1 MPWPFFKS
9 SISLCTLN
17 EVKVSTFFYFSFREA
32 FSHRISESQPLPPS
46 HLLGFVRYLNL
57 HQIVTT
63 VSTHIQKR
71 WPSRRRLLVVSR
83 FLLSLALVGSACVI
97 HTNSKFTFA
106 STGQK
111 DTCTG
116 HFCSDS
122 CHQDQEDPSMKG
134 FIFPAFFS
142 PFTET

>member
-1 MPWPFFKS
+1 MPWPFQKFDLS
-9 SISLCTLN
+9 VHLERSESEYI
-17 EVKVSTFFYFSFREA
+17 FFYFSFREA

-71 WPSRRRLLVVSR
+71 WPSRRKLLVVSR